1 MQSLLS
7 VMLLQGAL
15 LYSRRPHN
23 DISLIYSLS
32 VQTSGKICAF
42 IKSAANENL
51 SHPFTISYSPLGSV
65 HYNMS
70 EFRILHLS
78 FRFTNLT
85 AFPEQRRNFPLLL
98 VQPQKFQSRETQER
112 CSDTH
117 QLFIHV
123 NCTKLCRAEENIF
136 LFSNSVAFLHRHN
149 NMFVSIYAALK

>member
-23 DISLIYSLS
+23 DISLIYSIS

-98 VQPQKFQSRETQER
+98 VQPQKNPVPRDPGALLGHTPAIYSCKLYET
-112 CSDTH
+112 
-117 QLFIHV
+117 V
-123 NCTKLCRAEENIF
+123 PG
-136 LFSNSVAFLHRHN
+136 
-149 NMFVSIYAALK
+149 